1 MPMTFTDFW
10 IPLATFA
17 LVAAFTPGPN
27 NLMLA
32 ASGMN
37 YGFRRSVPHMMG
49 ISVGFPVML
58 LCIIFGLGALI
69 TGFPIL
75 KDVMQLA
82 SAAFIVYFA
91 WKIATADSELSVDGN
106 SRPFT
111 LWQAALFQWVNPKG
125 WAIAIAVAS
134 LYAPDGIGDWEKA
147 LYMAVLF
154 FVITATCT
162 SCWTS
167 LGTVIRSVLQNPR
180 IRRWVNRAM
189 AVALVLTMTPILL
202 KDIAA

>member
-1 MPMTFTDFW
+1 MSLTDFW

-37 YGFRRSVPHMMG
+37 HGFRRSVPHMMG

-58 LCIIFGLGALI
+58 LCIVFGLGALI
-69 TGFPIL
+69 SGFPL
-75 KDVMQLA
+75 LRDFMRLA
-82 SAAFIVYFA
+82 SAVFIVYFA
-91 WKIATADSELSVDGN
+91 WRIATTETDLNVENTG
-106 SRPFT
+106 RPFT

-125 WAIAIAVAS
+125 WAVAIAVAS
-134 LYAPDGIGDWEKA
+134 LYAPGGIGQWERA
-147 LYMAVLF
+147 LSMAALF
-154 FVITATCT
+154 FAITAACA

-167 LGTVIRSVLQNPR
+167 LGTAIRSVLRDPGV
-180 IRRWVNRAM
+180 RRWVNRGM
-189 AVALVLTMTPILL
+189 AAALVLTMLPILL
-202 KDIAA
+202 KGTE